1 MTELLDPKERSAI
14 EWSMAEEWKI
24 RGYRI
29 LAVVLQPRIHIAER
43 VIVGIARNCA
53 EVCPDCLQL
62 TIGHICMQW
71 PGHDLENRAID
82 WELVAIVRYVVGAVQ
97 MQLVEIVPG
106 PQNLHESGQ
115 VIATLRIT
123 GVIGREI
130 TADDIRAEPRT
141 SI

>member
-82 WELVAIVRYVVGAVQ
+82 SVTSLEQFRCSLSKSCPVRKIFMKVARS
-97 MQLVEIVPG
+97 LP
-106 PQNLHESGQ
+106 PSGLP
-115 VIATLRIT
+115 V
-123 GVIGREI
+123 
-130 TADDIRAEPRT
+130 
-141 SI
+141 